1 MLPKT
6 CSNSSRTTP
15 SALSDSETP
24 SKMAISTCRRES
36 VAGSASSGGLRSSAG
51 TLRVQRRETDT
62 SASSQPTFLSV
73 PDDDKAIVRERR
85 NGALGGTIRLRAG
98 VETFAVNAGTTSDL
112 GTA

>member
-1 MLPKT
+1 
-6 CSNSSRTTP
+6 
-15 SALSDSETP
+15 
-24 SKMAISTCRRES
+24 
-36 VAGSASSGGLRSSAG
+36 
-51 TLRVQRRETDT
+51 
-62 SASSQPTFLSV
+62 V